1 VRDRE
6 EESEN
11 ENENENESET
21 GKEEERGAMES
32 GHSTSLLLLPNTH
45 AYLHL
50 PKDQIQ
56 NQRSVAQ

>member
-11 ENENENESET
+11 ENESET
-21 GKEEERGAMES
+21 GNEEERGAMES